1 MSTAQLRACIL
12 FALGILFPSVSVA
25 DVVTDWNQSAGACV
39 LEAKIYPFAGTRV
52 MAIVHTAM
60 FDAIN
65 SIEGRYTP
73 YKFKVSAPTG
83 SSPEAAGVAAAHAAL
98 VQLFPEQKSALDAAY
113 AASLAQI
120 PDGPG
125 KTTGI
130 AVGEEVAAKVL
141 EWRASDGADAANTYR
156 PITTPGTYVTT
167 TFPIGTQW
175 GSVTPWVME
184 HGSQFR
190 PAPPP
195 ALSSAEWA
203 ADYNEI
209 KEIGAK
215 KSARRSSEQTEVAR
229 FWAIT
234 GPQSFDPIVRQLAT
248 TPGRSLSQNA
258 RLFALVEMAV
268 ADSYIAVFDAKYT
281 FNFWRPITAIRNGDI
296 DGNDATARDPG
307 WEPLIDTPLH
317 PEYPCAHCI
326 NSGAARAVL
335 ESEFGTGPNPLTMS
349 STTAPGV
356 VHKWASIA
364 EYAEEV
370 SVARIYGG
378 IHYRNSTVVGK
389 AMGKK
394 LGELAVQNY
403 LKPAR

>member
-1 MSTAQLRACIL
+1 
-12 FALGILFPSVSVA
+12 
-25 DVVTDWNQSAGACV
+25 
-39 LEAKIYPFAGTRV
+39 
-52 MAIVHTAM
+52 
-60 FDAIN
+60 
-65 SIEGRYTP
+65 
-73 YKFKVSAPTG
+73 
-83 SSPEAAGVAAAHAAL
+83 
-98 VQLFPEQKSALDAAY
+98 
-113 AASLAQI
+113 
-120 PDGPG
+120 
-125 KTTGI
+125 
-130 AVGEEVAAKVL
+130 
-141 EWRASDGADAANTYR
+141 
-156 PITTPGTYVTT
+156 
-167 TFPIGTQW
+167 
-175 GSVTPWVME
+175 
-184 HGSQFR
+184 
-190 PAPPP
+190 
-195 ALSSAEWA
+195 
-203 ADYNEI
+203 
-209 KEIGAK
+209 
-215 KSARRSSEQTEVAR
+215 
-229 FWAIT
+229 
-234 GPQSFDPIVRQLAT
+234 
-248 TPGRSLSQNA
+248 LSQNA

-370 SVARIYGG
+370 SLARIYGG